1 MSYPKPAPSDPA
13 DASSFRHRRMRV
25 TVTLSAGTFAGGG
38 NTYTIDSLAMKASV
52 EKLAWP
58 DGGKCSVE
66 IVGLPLDVMEQLS
79 TLAFKPHYRAENRIQ
94 IFAGDGEPDALPQ
107 IFSGT
112 ITTAG
117 ADFNSAPDVK
127 FKIEGQIGAFGRIQ
141 AKGQTA
147 IRGSQDA
154 ASFIQG
160 QVEEAGFTFRN
171 EGVTAGLSNSVF
183 SGSALMQAQTAA
195 DQIGAELIYDDNE
208 AVLMPTGAVISGESV
223 TLSAQT
229 GLLGYPVLNQQGI
242 EIKTI
247 FNPAARFGGAV
258 VLESSVPKASGTW
271 KITKLT
277 HKISANQPSDG
288 EWETAITGTDPSAPE
303 DSGKYI

>member
-1 MSYPKPAPSDPA
+1 MSYPRPQPAEPQS
-13 DASSFRHRRMRV
+13 ASSFRMRRMRI
-25 TVTLSAGTFAGGG
+25 TVILAAGTFAGGG

-303 DSGKYI
+303 ESGKYI